1 MKFQSYSFGKSSIV
15 YKLLIII
22 GFAFTLTACEW
33 GDQIES
39 LAQPNPDDFAVLNT
53 DTVTIQLSTIGTD
66 SIMTGAVARMLLG
79 TYKDPYF
86 GRVKTMSFF
95 QPTATGAVVL
105 AQEAQYD
112 SLILS
117 LNYDNTYSYG
127 DTTKP
132 MNLTVH
138 KLLKDITDIPSGTA
152 YWNHNSTPYE
162 TASIGKITVI
172 PRPRTT
178 GQLRIRLSDALG
190 KQIFTMAQNNQLSSS
205 TDWINLVK
213 GLVVVPAPTD
223 NGPIVGFEWGNSVG
237 LDSTS
242 VQLHYHTPLANE
254 FKKDS
259 TVFRVTANYNQTV
272 ADPTG
277 TQLAKLPANKRLS
290 LPSSQS
296 GNMAFM
302 QAGTGIMMRVDLP
315 YLNNFKYT
323 KYTAINKAYLKVKP
337 LKASVTDP
345 LRVPRVLYL
354 YRLDKN
360 NQFYT
365 DGNGA
370 PLPVAILGAQ
380 GGASAPYQTDYIK
393 NEQFYRFDISSFA
406 TEIMA
411 SETNDIGGFVIRS
424 STFGSTGLF
433 RENGSEFSRSVDRL
447 VVGDQKNADRGVELQ
462 LYYTTVKPK

>member
-22 GFAFTLTACEW
+22 GFAFSLTACEW

-39 LAQPNPDDFAVLNT
+39 LSQPNPDDFAVLNS
-53 DTVTIQLSTIGTD
+53 DTVTIKLSTIGTD
-66 SIMTGAVARMLLG
+66 SLMTGAATRMLLG

-95 QPTATGAVVL
+95 QPTLNGGLSL
-105 AQEAQYD
+105 AQEAEYD

-138 KLLKDITDIPSGTA
+138 KLLKDIVDIPQGGA
-152 YWNHNSTPYE
+152 YWNHNSTPYDP
-162 TASIGKITVI
+162 APIGKITVV

-178 GQLRIRLSDALG
+178 GQLKIRLSDALG
-190 KQIFTMAQNNQLSSS
+190 KQIFSMAKNNQLASSV
-205 TDWINLVK
+205 DWINLVK
-213 GLVVVPAPTD
+213 GLVVVPAATD
-223 NGPIVGFEWGNSVG
+223 NGPIVGFEWGPSV
-237 LDSTS
+237 DSTS
-242 VQLHYHTPLANE
+242 VQLHYHTPSVSE
-254 FKKDS
+254 IKKDS
-259 TVFRVTANYNQTV
+259 TLFKVTANYNQTV
-272 ADPTG
+272 ADPAG

-296 GNMAFM
+296 GNQAFM
-302 QAGTGIMMRVDLP
+302 QAGTGIMIRVDLP
-315 YLNNFKYT
+315 YLHNLKYVQ
-323 KYTAINKAYLKVKP
+323 YAAINKAYLRVKP
-337 LKASVTDP
+337 LRASVTNA
-345 LRVPRVLYL
+345 LRVPPVLYL

-370 PLPVAILGAQ
+370 PLAVTLLGS
-380 GGASAPYQTDYIK
+380 GGGVSSPYFNDLIK
-393 NEQFYRFDISSFA
+393 NEQYYRFDISSFA
-406 TEIMA
+406 TEIMV
-411 SETNDIGGFVIRS
+411 SETNDVGGFIIRS
-424 STFGSTGLF
+424 SPFGSSGTF
-433 RENGSEFSRSVDRL
+433 RDAGSEFAKSVDRL
-447 VVGDQKNADRGVELQ
+447 VVGDQLNADKGVELE
-462 LYYTTVKPK
+462 LYYTKVKPK